1 MIESWHWNFYQNKSI
16 FNELLELLNENRH
29 IVVVTPEKD
38 WIITSEDEVSV
49 GTTAMMVASEGHVS
63 FINTDYIV
71 YAEMIDITPKNL
83 NIDNGKDSI
92 DNISNLN
99 DSEEE

>member
-1 MIESWHWNFYQNKSI
+1 
-16 FNELLELLNENRH
+16 
-29 IVVVTPEKD
+29 
-38 WIITSEDEVSV
+38 
-49 GTTAMMVASEGHVS
+49 MMVASEGHVS
-63 FINTDYIV
+63 FINTDHIV

-83 NIDNGKDSI
+83 NIDNGKNSI